1 MFQNMERIKMQH
13 MERDM
18 LSRVKGERIP
28 DFGESR
34 IKTPLFKAKNPTYF
48 SRDHIGLAKYIK
60 KEQKGF

>member
-1 MFQNMERIKMQH
+1 MFQNMERIIKQH

-34 IKTPLFKAKNPTYF
+34 IKTPFIQGKKIQ
-48 SRDHIGLAKYIK
+48 HISAEIILD
-60 KEQKGF
+60 

>member
-1 MFQNMERIKMQH
+1 MQH

-34 IKTPLFKAKNPTYF
+34 IKTPLFKAKIQ
-48 SRDHIGLAKYIK
+48 HISAEIILD
-60 KEQKGF
+60 